1 MGEGKDKHVKTE
13 KKEVEEKIEKVL
25 EEMKRRKS
33 KNRKKNR
40 GWWDEKCETIKIEV
54 NKLRERRRGEG
65 REKHTK
71 EKRNNTTNCATER
84 RKRMRDGKENGEDKE
99 GK

>member
-1 MGEGKDKHVKTE
+1 MGEGKDKDVKTE

-25 EEMKRRKS
+25 EEMKREKN

-54 NKLRERRRGEG
+54 R
-65 REKHTK
+65 KH
-71 EKRNNTTNCATER
+71 
-84 RKRMRDGKENGEDKE
+84 
-99 GK
+99 